1 MGNDH
6 QMATTM
12 QVGGGGGN
20 VVVPAGGEMASNQ
33 SSQELDRLQDRDHPA
48 RSSNKEREG
57 LRASQSFDE
66 SVSQGS
72 ILPTFHA
79 KLLRAQIPK
88 VQKKLRA

>member
-6 QMATTM
+6 QMAPTM